1 MAISHQEILITPTE
15 VLTGG
20 VYMCAFVCVKGDE
33 LPLELQIVH
42 LLAKCLDPALQ
53 FANNKAF
60 VPRKQMPRF
69 MSCSQKAPIDISIP
83 CESAAERDIEKRLF
97 T

>member
-1 MAISHQEILITPTE
+1 
-15 VLTGG
+15 
-20 VYMCAFVCVKGDE
+20 MCVSACVCEMGDE

-60 VPRKQMPRF
+60 VPRKQTPGF
-69 MSCSQKAPIDISIP
+69 MSYSQRTPIDILIP
-83 CESAAERDIEKRLF
+83 RESAAERSIEKWLF